1 MTINLGWTFKH
12 RVPTNDGL
20 WWARQEN
27 VSSHG
32 FDRFEFGPI
41 FSFSLEIEIGIETKK
56 RSAHKKSGMT
66 LTNSLATE
74 SVCACMC
81 VCVNVWEWE
90 SERERER
97 ERSGERERESWVDD
111 GWTTEQS
118 TLRDHCTHIKFNSLL
133 YTSFTCYWHFI
144 IQTLN
149 SGLCCQRFTPIS
161 TAVCLVHMVVT
172 AWQELAGVK
181 VSSAPVMRSYLVRPN
196 YF

>member
-1 MTINLGWTFKH
+1 MGTDWVQLSLNKEGPFDLDFQLVSAQGLSWHHEFLFLLFYPMTINLGCTFKH

-74 SVCACMC
+74 SVCAFMC
-81 VCVNVWEWE
+81 VCVNVWEG
-90 SERERER
+90 ERERER
-97 ERSGERERESWVDD
+97 ERVREIRRERVLS
-111 GWTTEQS
+111 GW
-118 TLRDHCTHIKFNSLL
+118 R
-133 YTSFTCYWHFI
+133 
-144 IQTLN
+144 LN
-149 SGLCCQRFTPIS
+149 HWAVKPQRPLHS
-161 TAVCLVHMVVT
+161 HQV
-172 AWQELAGVK
+172 
-181 VSSAPVMRSYLVRPN
+181 
-196 YF
+196 